1 MNWGGWR
8 VGSTVRKRETG
19 TLAILGRRTQMM
31 LAAAVV
37 ATLLAGILNAAHGN
51 AVLLFVVAGVALALL
66 AALVGAATEQLGARL
81 GPGTTGVLQSAIGN
95 LPELFVAI
103 FALRAGLIG
112 VVQAALVGSILGN
125 SLLVLGLAFFVGGIR
140 HGTQRFNSNAP
151 RMMATLTMLA
161 VAALVVPT
169 LANGLHTPASAHVE
183 SLSVACAV
191 ALLLVF
197 VASIP
202 TSLAGGPPAVPLP
215 TGDAEGEAE
224 RRDIW
229 PVWLAAAVLAFAGVG
244 AAFVSD
250 WFVNALTPA
259 MATLHLSQ
267 AFTGLVVVALAG
279 NAVEN
284 VVGVQLAAR
293 NKPDYAISVILNSSL
308 QVALGL
314 IPALVLLSFV
324 VGGAHLTLVLPGL
337 LVAALALSALIGTVI
352 VYDGE
357 STSLEGL
364 ILIGLYGI
372 IAMSFWW
379 G

>member
-1 MNWGGWR
+1 

-357 STSLEGL
+357 STWLEGL